1 MKKDETSSELRGMS
15 PDQLEDKLKSL
26 KKEQFNLRFQGATGQ
41 LEGTARIQEARRA
54 VARVKTILKEKAAG
68 SAAAES

>member
-1 MKKDETSSELRGMS
+1 MKNDEKPSELRGMT

-41 LEGTARIQEARRA
+41 LEGTARMKEARRA

-68 SAAAES
+68 SAATES

>member
-1 MKKDETSSELRGMS
+1 MKNDEKASELRGMT

-41 LEGTARIQEARRA
+41 LEGTARIKESRRA

-68 SAAAES
+68 NAAAES